1 MRSDQLIFESLNK
14 GSGTDR
20 QGVVFCAS
28 ALKLFA
34 VHGANIVDTD
44 IIAALD
50 FKFLI
55 CVQFLEIL
63 ELRLD
68 VLFHFRVCEL
78 EIRLGKRHI
87 VNIKSLDIILDIDA
101 FDRSIVIE
109 HCTVICGSYSLVLF
123 FEPLSCVKCAKKRN
137 DCSNNYNRE
146 HNSFSLVP
154 LCLRALVFDAL
165 ALCLT
170 GTHAFI
176 LAVLLLSHNSFI
188 PPTFNL
194 LLQRVRPQYS
204 WSPASGAY
212 RLPS

>member
-28 ALKLFA
+28 ALELFA
-34 VHGANIVDTD
+34 VHGADIVDAD

-55 CVQFLEIL
+55 CVQIL
-63 ELRLD
+63 EVLELGLD

-78 EIRLGKRHI
+78 EIRLGKRNI
-87 VNIKSLDIILDIDA
+87 VNIKGLDIILDIDA
-101 FDRSIVIE
+101 LDRSIVVE
-109 HCTVICGSYSLVLF
+109 HCAVIIGCNSLVLLF
-123 FEPLSCVKCAKKRN
+123 IPLSCVKSAKKRN
-137 DCSNNYNRE
+137 HRNDNHNRD
-146 HNSFSLVP
+146 HDSLRLIPLSFCTLI
-154 LCLRALVFDAL
+154 LDAL
-165 ALCLT
+165 ALSLARA
-170 GTHAFI
+170 HAFI
-176 LAVLLLSHNSFI
+176 FAVLLLSHNSFI